1 MTGGEYHHAGTAEA
15 LRSVYQK
22 LGSRLQVQTR
32 DTELTGPAGLAR
44 GCPARG
50 GVVPVGA
57 LVRAHCVSADHVAG
71 RSRLLPLLCLLAMQ
85 GVHAAR
91 PMATDDTATAAAG
104 ECQIEAWGERVD
116 DERSQVLAP
125 ACGLTDTLELDA
137 GFSRIQGGSA
147 TLNAMVLGLKWVP
160 TGAAWDTALGT
171 VRLGLLGGVFW
182 TRTTGDRWKTDSAAL
197 VGLSGLEFSPD
208 WNLYANFVTTRNL
221 DTGKHVNGLRVALA
235 WQPDERVTAVRRR
248 LALQRL
254 EQRAQR
260 GFPAVGDPRGAG
272 AGCGHHP
279 LRERWPDGQR
289 RPRLVRDSAAVATPA
304 FRAASDGRL
313 PCSSALAPVQ
323 DRHANLHRESDRC
336 RSLRGLGTGPNWPT
350 YRSRTSATTW
360 ARRVASSGS
369 HFRTL
374 PTKN

>member
-1 MTGGEYHHAGTAEA
+1 
-15 LRSVYQK
+15 
-22 LGSRLQVQTR
+22 
-32 DTELTGPAGLAR
+32 
-44 GCPARG
+44 
-50 GVVPVGA
+50 
-57 LVRAHCVSADHVAG
+57 
-71 RSRLLPLLCLLAMQ
+71 MQ

-182 TRTTGDRWKTDSAAL
+182 TRTTGDRWKTESAAL

-235 WQPDERVTAVRRR
+235 WQPDERVMLFVEGLRSSDSSNVRNAGFR
-248 LALQRL
+248 LWAIPEVLGLDVVTTRSTSGGL
-254 EQRAQR
+254 TVS
-260 GFPAVGDPRGAG
+260 VGLGWYG
-272 AGCGHHP
+272 I
-279 LRERWPDGQR
+279 
-289 RPRLVRDSAAVATPA
+289 
-304 FRAASDGRL
+304 RL
-313 PCSSALAPVQ
+313 P
-323 DRHANLHRESDRC
+323 
-336 RSLRGLGTGPNWPT
+336 
-350 YRSRTSATTW
+350 
-360 ARRVASSGS
+360 
-369 HFRTL
+369 
-374 PTKN
+374 